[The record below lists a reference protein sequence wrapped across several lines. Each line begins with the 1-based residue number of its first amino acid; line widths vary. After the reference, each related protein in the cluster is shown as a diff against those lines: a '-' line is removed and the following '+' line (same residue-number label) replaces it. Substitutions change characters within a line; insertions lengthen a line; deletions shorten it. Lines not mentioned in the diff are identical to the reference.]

1 MSTPLREKF
10 LVFLY
15 PLPCYIRFM
24 KLALTK
30 EHTGRRP
37 TRLGAFLIA
46 ILTLAILF
54 GFLANLYSFLAPN
67 KLPHK
72 GLFVVEGWIHDFA
85 LDEAVRMYKTGDYS
99 KIICTGV
106 PIETG
111 SYIQAF
117 KSYPEMTTARLL
129 EMGIAPSDIITAVG
143 EETKKDRTYVA
154 ATAMREH
161 LIAFNIEETNVH
173 LVTTGPHGRRSRLL
187 FQRALGADY
196 KVGVTCLEDSGYD
209 PDHWYAYS
217 QGVRKV
223 IGEFIAYTYAKFQF
237 HP

>member
-1 MSTPLREKF
+1 
-10 LVFLY
+10 
-15 PLPCYIRFM
+15 M

-30 EHTGRRP
+30 EHTGRCP
-37 TRLGAFLIA
+37 TWQGGVLIA
-46 ILTLAILF
+46 ILIIAILF
-54 GFLANLYSFLAPN
+54 GFLANLYPFLAPN
-67 KLPHK
+67 KPPHQ
-72 GLFVVEGWIHDFA
+72 GLFVIEGWIHDFA

-129 EMGIAPSDIITAVG
+129 ELGIDPSEIITAIG
-143 EETKKDRTYVA
+143 DETKKDRTYVA
-154 ATAMREH
+154 ATALREY
-161 LIAFNIEETNVH
+161 LIAFNIGETNVH

-196 KVGVTCLEDSGYD
+196 TVGVTCLEDSGYE

-223 IGEFIAYTYAKFQF
+223 IGEFIAYTYAKFQL